1 MNSIN
6 RYQTFIIGLAVI
18 AGLLAGQL
26 EPVASA
32 AEFVIVPFLML
43 MLYGLFLNIPIKN
56 LLKSFSNLKFFS
68 ANLAINFMWTP
79 IFAWALGYLFLQDH
93 LSLWIGFVMLMVTP
107 CTDWYLI
114 FTDIAKGNTPLSA
127 SVLPLNL
134 ILQVILLPVF
144 LLLFFGETG
153 SVNPA
158 FLFESIGLVLIVP
171 FLAAQ
176 GTKFLLHRFSQLK
189 LLENTLLPFFE
200 LAQVIFLGLAIMAMF
215 ASQGDYLLQNVETVL
230 ILLIPLMIFFVVN
243 FLVSRFA
250 SYLLHFN
257 YEDSASLNLTTLA
270 RNSPISLAIALT
282 AFPDSP
288 LVALALI
295 IGPLIE
301 LPVLASVSQVLLKI
315 RDGRYSQYFK

>member
-6 RYQTFIIGLAVI
+6 RYQSLIIGLAVV
-18 AGLLAGQL
+18 AGLLAGQWDA
-26 EPVASA
+26 VASVA
-32 AEFVIVPFLML
+32 DYVIVPFLML

-68 ANLAINFMWTP
+68 ANLAINFIWTP
-79 IFAWALGYLFLQDH
+79 IFAWVLGYLFLQDY

-114 FTDIAKGNTPLSA
+114 FTGIAKGNTTLSA

-134 ILQVILLPVF
+134 LLQVILLPVF

-153 SVNPA
+153 SVNPT

-171 FLAAQ
+171 FVAAQ
-176 GTKFLLHRFSQLK
+176 ATNFLLSRLNRSEFREDK
-189 LLENTLLPFFE
+189 LLPFFE
-200 LAQVIFLGLAIMAMF
+200 LSQLIFLGLAIMAMF
-215 ASQGDYLLQNVETVL
+215 ASQGEYLLQNLETVL
-230 ILLIPLMIFFVVN
+230 ILLIPLMIFFVIN

-250 SYLLHFN
+250 SYFLQFN

-270 RNSPISLAIALT
+270 RNSPIALAIALT

-301 LPVLASVSQVLLKI
+301 LPVLALVSQVLLKI
-315 RDGRYSQYFK
+315 RNRRFSVST